1 MQQSMGSQRVRR
13 DLATEQQQEVIF
25 TSAGCSIHCR
35 QGSIQHLDRR
45 AVASSSPYC
54 GSLTDDDC
62 RITFKEV
69 SPSVSLLPLFLI
81 PVTPVSSLGSE
92 QSFAHAFFF
101 FCHVN
106 IISPSPPSF
115 SVYPHGTVVK
125 FKFSEILP
133 GHYSLHTSFKSTGH
147 PAECSDFSLTLC
159 VIACISLN
167 NSYVYMFLSCKYLVS

>member
-1 MQQSMGSQRVRR
+1 MLESVLPMFSSRSFIVSGLTLRSLIHFEFIFVYGHTCFLSGFR
-13 DLATEQQQEVIF
+13 TEF
-25 TSAGCSIHCR
+25 CSC
-35 QGSIQHLDRR
+35 
-45 AVASSSPYC
+45 
-54 GSLTDDDC
+54 
-62 RITFKEV
+62 
-69 SPSVSLLPLFLI
+69 
-81 PVTPVSSLGSE
+81 
-92 QSFAHAFFF
+92 FFF
-101 FCHVN
+101 FCRVN

-167 NSYVYMFLSCKYLVS
+167 NSYVYMFLLCKYLVS

>member
-101 FCHVN
+101 FFAMS
-106 IISPSPPSF
+106 ISSLQVLPLSLFIHMVQLS
-115 SVYPHGTVVK
+115 SLNSVK
-125 FKFSEILP
+125 FFLGIILCTLP
-133 GHYSLHTSFKSTGH
+133 SSLQAIQQSVLISASHY
-147 PAECSDFSLTLC
+147 
-159 VIACISLN
+159 V
-167 NSYVYMFLSCKYLVS
+167 

>member
-1 MQQSMGSQRVRR
+1 MQQSMGSQRVRC
-13 DLATEQQQEVIF
+13 DLATEQQEEVIS

-101 FCHVN
+101 FAVSISSFQVLPLSLFIHVVQLSSLN
-106 IISPSPPSF
+106 S
-115 SVYPHGTVVK
+115 VK
-125 FKFSEILP
+125 FFLGIILCTLP
-133 GHYSLHTSFKSTGH
+133 SSL
-147 PAECSDFSLTLC
+147 
-159 VIACISLN
+159 
-167 NSYVYMFLSCKYLVS
+167 